1 VNILLNAQGLA
12 LAVILI
18 LFTSV
23 LAYPAQYADADDVTI
38 KEECT
43 SEGWL
48 ITIID
53 PEGNPLKNVRV
64 MTLKKMSSSSPE
76 ESFFTDEMGMAL
88 VPFSSITGFVKLSKG
103 GYNDHKLS
111 ISCTSPFPD
120 PHSEKTEEYVG
131 ERSYSFTPEYYSDTS
146 QNTKADYYFQ
156 QGFSAL
162 YFGEYKKA
170 IPFFDQALNHDPN
183 FIGALMNKGSALGEL
198 GRYHEAIQSF
208 DKVLEID
215 PNNAFALNNKGFAL
229 MNLGNFEDAISSYK
243 RAIEINPGYLDALYN
258 AADALREQ
266 WYCEDAIYYY
276 GQIIQ
281 INPNDPYPY
290 YNMANQLSGLG
301 LVEESIAILD
311 LVLAM
316 DPNYMMNIGS
326 FVVLIDEDDW
336 SESMWTNILQKYPNV
351 WDGVSRNSVNFT
363 VVPMDK
369 AELDTVCIKDS
380 IIDRPTA
387 IFETTSD
394 AAIMPE
400 IISGKYVNS
409 EVGVEM
415 EFPQNWAGF
424 AITFPKDIDYSEMPA
439 ELQGMMEL
447 YSGMTLVTMSPTEF
461 DPVENVEMMMLTTME
476 TSSVD
481 SFSEFISQA
490 VESAASQSSSE
501 TQDLG
506 IESLPECDISN
517 QTILEIN
524 EMKTIQI
531 NSVCQDPIQNMA
543 ITMST
548 YVFMTPQYVIS
559 PMYMTTH
566 EIDGN
571 SDLSL
576 FENSLNTLKIE
587 NTIDI
592 SDPYSYAE
600 LFGLK
605 ITKEK
610 IMIDNKSHEIKIVSD
625 STITDFSFD
634 ETNQTILFE
643 SKGESKLASTEVYFD
658 NVLMAPFTVT
668 IDGVAED
675 AFMITEDQT
684 TGQTSISISYI
695 HPVEKISIKGNK
707 SSTMPNNSIPDWI
720 KNNAKWWVDGTIDDK
735 AFVGGIQF
743 LIKEGIIQIP
753 ETTTSTTD
761 GSQEIPAWIKNNADW
776 WGRGLIS
783 DDDFLKGIQFMV
795 ENGIIIV

>member
-1 VNILLNAQGLA
+1 
-12 LAVILI
+12 
-18 LFTSV
+18 
-23 LAYPAQYADADDVTI
+23 
-38 KEECT
+38 
-43 SEGWL
+43 
-48 ITIID
+48 
-53 PEGNPLKNVRV
+53 
-64 MTLKKMSSSSPE
+64 
-76 ESFFTDEMGMAL
+76 
-88 VPFSSITGFVKLSKG
+88 
-103 GYNDHKLS
+103 
-111 ISCTSPFPD
+111 
-120 PHSEKTEEYVG
+120 
-131 ERSYSFTPEYYSDTS
+131 
-146 QNTKADYYFQ
+146 
-156 QGFSAL
+156 
-162 YFGEYKKA
+162 
-170 IPFFDQALNHDPN
+170 
-183 FIGALMNKGSALGEL
+183 
-198 GRYHEAIQSF
+198 
-208 DKVLEID
+208 
-215 PNNAFALNNKGFAL
+215 
-229 MNLGNFEDAISSYK
+229 
-243 RAIEINPGYLDALYN
+243 
-258 AADALREQ
+258 
-266 WYCEDAIYYY
+266 
-276 GQIIQ
+276 
-281 INPNDPYPY
+281 
-290 YNMANQLSGLG
+290 
-301 LVEESIAILD
+301 
-311 LVLAM
+311 
-316 DPNYMMNIGS
+316 
-326 FVVLIDEDDW
+326 
-336 SESMWTNILQKYPNV
+336 
-351 WDGVSRNSVNFT
+351 
-363 VVPMDK
+363 
-369 AELDTVCIKDS
+369 
-380 IIDRPTA
+380 
-387 IFETTSD
+387 
-394 AAIMPE
+394 
-400 IISGKYVNS
+400 
-409 EVGVEM
+409 
-415 EFPQNWAGF
+415 
-424 AITFPKDIDYSEMPA
+424 
-439 ELQGMMEL
+439 
-447 YSGMTLVTMSPTEF
+447 
-461 DPVENVEMMMLTTME
+461 
-476 TSSVD
+476 
-481 SFSEFISQA
+481 
-490 VESAASQSSSE
+490 
-501 TQDLG
+501 
-506 IESLPECDISN
+506 
-517 QTILEIN
+517 
-524 EMKTIQI
+524 MKTIQI